1 MSSRFIHVVACV
13 RISFLFKTIIFHC
26 INMYITR
33 LSVSLLTLIWGC
45 FHQLM
50 TVSSAIMNIGK
61 ISVQVSAFS
70 SLGYTPRRGTV
81 GSYGNPMFNFSGPAI
96 LFSTVATSFY
106 IPISSAQ
113 GFQFLYKLT
122 NNFLFFLFF

>member
-1 MSSRFIHVVACV
+1 
-13 RISFLFKTIIFHC
+13 
-26 INMYITR
+26 
-33 LSVSLLTLIWGC
+33 
-45 FHQLM
+45 
-50 TVSSAIMNIGK
+50 MNTGK

-70 SLGYTPRRGTV
+70 SLGYAPRRGTV

-122 NNFLFFLFF
+122 NDFLILQFSFFFCGGWVGNSYLSGSNLLLFLLFSC

>member
-1 MSSRFIHVVACV
+1 
-13 RISFLFKTIIFHC
+13 
-26 INMYITR
+26 
-33 LSVSLLTLIWGC
+33 
-45 FHQLM
+45 
-50 TVSSAIMNIGK
+50 MNTGK

-81 GSYGNPMFNFSGPAI
+81 GSHGNPMFNFSGPAI

-113 GFQFLYKLT
+113 GFNFCTNLPTTFLFY
-122 NNFLFFLFF
+122 NFLSFFVGVGR